1 MSEPTIYT
9 VRVTRRA
16 ERHLQGLPQDILRRV
31 DTIIEQLKHNP
42 RPRGTV
48 KLTTQIGSH
57 WRIRVGTYRILY
69 QIDDQHHRVEIYR
82 IKHRR
87 DAYRL

>member
-1 MSEPTIYT
+1 MNEATIYA
-9 VRVTRRA
+9 VRLTRRA
-16 ERHLQGLPQDILRRV
+16 DRQLQGLPRDVLRRV

-48 KLTTQIGSH
+48 KLTTHIGSH

-69 QIDDQHHRVEIYR
+69 QIDDQQHRVEIYR

-87 DAYRL
+87 DAYRP

>member
-1 MSEPTIYT
+1 MNTLTIYT
-9 VRVTRRA
+9 VRLTREA
-16 ERHLQGLPQDILRRV
+16 EQELRRLPQNVIRRI
-31 DTIIEQLKHNP
+31 DAIFEQLRHNP

-48 KLTTQIGSH
+48 KLTGEKESH

-69 QIDDQHHRVEIYR
+69 QIDDQHRRVDIYR

-87 DAYRL
+87 DVYRS